1 MVNVRKADGTL
12 QPFDREKVLRTCHRL
27 KLSKSEAE
35 EVVSELERNLFE
47 GITTKRIMEM
57 IFEHGERHKPHLGQ
71 IIDLREALALMR
83 PKPDFEKFVALI
95 LEHAGYK
102 TVTNKILQGRCIDHE
117 IDVIAAKEN
126 DTLYVEV
133 KHHTQFHTF
142 TGLDTFFEV
151 NSAFEDLVDGFASK
165 AHKYDFTRPMLVLNT
180 KISEHARKY
189 SACRGIAAIGWKI
202 PEDGGIEYYI
212 DEKLLYPV
220 TILKGIGADA
230 VGKLGDVG
238 VYTLRQLV
246 EADQRKLSKDAN
258 MDVKILRDLVS
269 KAEQVLSS

>member
-1 MVNVRKADGTL
+1 MVNVKKADGTL
-12 QPFDREKVLRTCHRL
+12 QPFDREKVLKTCHRL
-27 KLSKSEAE
+27 RLSKSEAE
-35 EVVSELERNLFE
+35 EVVSEIEGSLFE
-47 GITTKRIMEM
+47 GIPTKRIMEM
-57 IFEHGERHKPHLGQ
+57 IFEHGEQHKPHLGQ

-202 PEDGGIEYYI
+202 PEDGGIEHYI

-258 MDVKILRDLVS
+258 IDVKILRNLVS
-269 KAEQVLSS
+269 KAEQVLSP

>member
-27 KLSKSEAE
+27 KLSKKEAE
-35 EVVSELERNLFE
+35 GILGEIEEKLFE

-57 IFEHGERHKPHLGQ
+57 IFEHGEQHKPHLGQ
-71 IIDLREALALMR
+71 IIDLREALSLMR
-83 PKPDFEKFVALI
+83 PKPDFEKFVAML

-117 IDVIAAKEN
+117 IDVIASRDGE
-126 DTLYVEV
+126 TVYVEV

-151 NSAFEDLVDGFASK
+151 NSAFEDLVDGFASRT
-165 AHKYDFTRPMLVLNT
+165 HKYEFTRPMLVLNT